1 MHLCIYIYIY
11 WKQNYC
17 RHIYFPYLYNHF
29 QFPKVKIVLFSFHN
43 AGRKGKNGIVFWT
56 RAASWLHSRANL
68 NSLTSVGSPIEK
80 SCMIG
85 RRLWSSNKSFPFFAL
100 HPRVMSSSLNS
111 SSKFCHGGWL
121 LHNAICNSNWFR
133 IPTIRSRKL
142 FHDPE
147 DPYRFLS
154 TRYLLGNLVTKTML
168 LNMCISSL
176 TRYDSVLFSSVIMK
190 LDRVPLLDNE
200 RRKVSRV
207 ENVKFFRGKSVEAN
221 SLRLKYWSSIV
232 YDIFI
237 IDRSAKNKIRKSTS
251 HKNEISFS
259 IFM

>member
-1 MHLCIYIYIY
+1 MCAFVHIYIYILET
-11 WKQNYC
+11 KLLSS
-17 RHIYFPYLYNHF
+17 HLFLSVSLSLYNHS
-29 QFPKVKIVLFSFHN
+29 QFSKIVLFSFHN
-43 AGRKGKNGIVFWT
+43 ARRKGKNPRDIVFWT
-56 RAASWLHSRANL
+56 RAASWLRAHSRANL

-85 RRLWSSNKSFPFFAL
+85 RRLWSSNKSFPFFAV

-154 TRYLLGNLVTKTML
+154 TRYLLGNSVTKTMV
-168 LNMCISSL
+168 LNTCISSL

-190 LDRVPLLDNE
+190 LDRVLLLDNE
-200 RRKVSRV
+200 RRKVSKTW
-207 ENVKFFRGKSVEAN
+207 NFSGGKMWKLIHYV
-221 SLRLKYWSSIV
+221 SS
-232 YDIFI
+232 
-237 IDRSAKNKIRKSTS
+237 
-251 HKNEISFS
+251 H
-259 IFM
+259 M